1 MLKLSILVGV
11 RGSWVASVATVRS
24 PKTGFR
30 HRLVGVQTVQLHDD
44 SPWGHHHAAPAS
56 VSPDDVV
63 DKMELRQDDE
73 AVRKGGNDP
82 PETGPTPPVPPVS
95 ALD

>member
-1 MLKLSILVGV
+1 MLKMSILVGV

-24 PKTGFR
+24 PKTGFL
-30 HRLVGVQTVQLHDD
+30 HRLVGVQAVQLH
-44 SPWGHHHAAPAS
+44 
-56 VSPDDVV
+56 
-63 DKMELRQDDE
+63 DDE

>member
-1 MLKLSILVGV
+1 VVVGSCFEEFDFFKPSRDMLKMSILVGV
-11 RGSWVASVATVRS
+11 RGSWVASVATARS

-30 HRLVGVQTVQLHDD
+30 HRLVGVQAVQLH
-44 SPWGHHHAAPAS
+44 
-56 VSPDDVV
+56 
-63 DKMELRQDDE
+63 DDE